1 MARYAAFLRGV
12 SPQNLR
18 MPTLASALRT
28 AGFSN
33 IRTLLSSGNAV
44 FETQAKACGPIE
56 RLIEKSLEKVAGR
69 TFKTFVRSSGD
80 LTRVVSASR
89 YQHPAGTKR
98 VVVFH
103 RGTTRGIE
111 ASAPA
116 PVQRPSWALLS
127 TSANEIFGFYTP
139 GPDASSLMSYLKRL
153 YGDEFTTRTAETVL
167 KCSAA

>member
-33 IRTLLSSGNAV
+33 VRTLLSSGNAV

-56 RLIEKSLEKVAGR
+56 RLIEESLEKVAGR

-80 LTRVVSASR
+80 LTRVVSASH

-98 VVVFH
+98 VVIFH
-103 RGTTRGIE
+103 RGTARGID
-111 ASAPA
+111 A